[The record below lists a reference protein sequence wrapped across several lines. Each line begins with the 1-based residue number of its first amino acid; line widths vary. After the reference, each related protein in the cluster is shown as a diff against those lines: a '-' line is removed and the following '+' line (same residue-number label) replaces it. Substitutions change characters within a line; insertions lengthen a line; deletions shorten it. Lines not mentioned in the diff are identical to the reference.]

1 MALMIIYS
9 NAQKDMNVQEKPVL
23 SKSLKNI
30 VVLWCMK
37 LCKYCDIVALFGHI
51 FVSDGDIFI
60 LSH

>member
-1 MALMIIYS
+1 
-9 NAQKDMNVQEKPVL
+9 MNVQEKP
-23 SKSLKNI
+23 SCTKSLKNI

-37 LCKYCDIVALFGHI
+37 SCMYRNTVAH